1 MRHSL
6 ATVTR
11 SFKKLGSFLSA
22 HSFMVYFIIF
32 TFVLT
37 GAFLGLNIALNQPSD
52 EDYRSQK
59 LSEIQSTKFD
69 TATIERIKRLNA
81 QQQTNLDTLPAGQ
94 RTNPFS
100 E

>member
-1 MRHSL
+1 MKRPL
-6 ATVTR
+6 AAVTR
-11 SFKKLGSFLSA
+11 SIKKLGAFLSA

-32 TFVLT
+32 TLVLT

-52 EDYRSQK
+52 EEYRSQK
-59 LSEIQSTKFD
+59 LSETQSTKFD

-81 QQQTNLDTLPAGQ
+81 QQQTNLDTPPAGQ